1 MKSNINIFL
10 TSVSIVLVFIF
21 FTLIAII
28 INPHIFASFSSNSPA
43 KLFFDVGHY
52 SNLVIHPTCNAF
64 YPLWP
69 WLISKLGN
77 LKTLDDAAFYFRIV
91 GSLLSL
97 ISIPLFILLL
107 KQHVK
112 SYKIIFLVV
121 ALYAMNPLSVFRMIG
136 YTEGIFSVMSLIFL
150 ILLSNLKLTTKISI
164 KSIYILLSVFILSL
178 LLSLTRPFL
187 LQVTF
192 SATFALISL
201 LIINKFK
208 NNLDISRY
216 LKIYGLTGLT
226 TFIICLGALVG
237 YCIYGYYCLH
247 SRGDFFAPFADQKNW
262 GKKLGFYPQ
271 LFFIPLTLADFT
283 SIYLPPIVLIISFLI
298 CISNNIK
305 RVVFIVPKIWQWIL
319 LLAYPPAFIAS
330 YGLDLK
336 KINSSE
342 NATNLTNL
350 QEINLTQ
357 ASQNL
362 STSYVFWFC
371 IYFVLIHSI
380 VVVFTDQTLASLRR
394 YIFGTPYFFVV
405 IAYISNCFPTRKITK
420 LLIWLLGFSSIWL
433 VQYWLDYAN
442 DVWIG

>member
-1 MKSNINIFL
+1 MKSNTYIFS
-10 TSVSIVLVFIF
+10 TSSFIILGSTF
-21 FTLIAII
+21 CAAIAII
-28 INPHIFASFSSNSPA
+28 INPHIFTSFFSNSPS
-43 KLFFDVGHY
+43 KLFYDVEHY
-52 SNLVIHPTCNAF
+52 ANLVINPTCNAF

-77 LKTLDDAAFYFRIV
+77 PQTLDDAAFYFRIV

-112 SYKIIFLVV
+112 SYKITFLVV

-136 YTEGIFSVMSLIFL
+136 YTEGIFSVISLIFL
-150 ILLSNLKLTTKISI
+150 ILLSNLKLTTKTSI
-164 KSIYILLSVFILSL
+164 KLIYILLSVFILSL

-187 LQVTF
+187 LQATF

-216 LKIYGLTGLT
+216 LRIYGLT

-283 SIYLPPIVLIISFLI
+283 SIYLPPIALIITFLI
-298 CISNNIK
+298 FISNNIK
-305 RVVFIVPKIWQWIL
+305 KVIFIVPKIWQWIL

-330 YGLDLK
+330 YGLELK

-342 NATNLTNL
+342 NPNNLTNL
-350 QEINLTQ
+350 QQINLTQ
-357 ASQNL
+357 AAQNL

-394 YIFGTPYFFVV
+394 YIFGTPYFFVA
-405 IAYISNCFPTRKITK
+405 IAYISNCFPTRKVTK
-420 LLIWLLGFSSIWL
+420 LLLWLLGFSSIWL

-442 DVWIG
+442 GMWIG

>member
-1 MKSNINIFL
+1 MKSNIFL
-10 TSVSIVLVFIF
+10 TSVPIILDFTF
-21 FTLIAII
+21 FTAIAAI
-28 INPHIFASFSSNSPA
+28 INPLIFTSFFSNSPS
-43 KLFFDVGHY
+43 KLFYDIEHY

-69 WLISKLGN
+69 WLISIIGKPE
-77 LKTLDDAAFYFRIV
+77 TVDDAAFYFRIV

-97 ISIPLFILLL
+97 VSIPLFILLL
-107 KQHVK
+107 KQDIK

-121 ALYAMNPLSVFRMIG
+121 ALYAMNPLSVFRLIG
-136 YTEGIFSVMSLIFL
+136 YTESIFSFFSLIFL
-150 ILLSNLKLTTKISI
+150 ILLSNLELTTKISF
-164 KSIYILLSVFILSL
+164 KLIYILTPVFILSL

-201 LIINKFK
+201 LIINRFK

-216 LKIYGLTGLT
+216 LKIYGLT
-226 TFIICLGALVG
+226 TFIVCLGALFG

-283 SIYLPPIVLIISFLI
+283 SIYLPPIALITACLI

-305 RVVFIVPKIWQWIL
+305 KIVFIVPKIWQWIL

-336 KINSSE
+336 KVNSSQNSE
-342 NATNLTNL
+342 KL
-350 QEINLTQ
+350 QEINLTEE
-357 ASQNL
+357 SQNL
-362 STSYVFWFC
+362 SARYVFWFC
-371 IYFVLIHSI
+371 IYFAVIHSVII
-380 VVVFTDQTLASLRR
+380 VFSDQKLTSLRR
-394 YIFGTPYFFVV
+394 FIFGTPYFFVV
-405 IAYISNCFPTRKITK
+405 IAYISNCFPTRKVTK
-420 LLIWLLGFSSIWL
+420 LLLWLLGFSSIWL

-442 DVWIG
+442 NVWIG

>member
-1 MKSNINIFL
+1 MKSNTYIFS
-10 TSVSIVLVFIF
+10 TSSFIILGSTF
-21 FTLIAII
+21 CAAIAII
-28 INPHIFASFSSNSPA
+28 INPHIFTSFFSNSPS
-43 KLFFDVGHY
+43 KLFYDVEHY
-52 SNLVIHPTCNAF
+52 ANLVINPTCNAF

-69 WLISKLGN
+69 WLISKIGTP
-77 LKTLDDAAFYFRIV
+77 KTVDDAAFYFRIA

-97 ISIPLFILLL
+97 MSISLFLLLL
-107 KQHVK
+107 KQNIK
-112 SYKIIFLVV
+112 SYKIAFLIVG
-121 ALYAMNPLSVFRMIG
+121 LYAINPLSVFRMIG
-136 YTEGIFSVMSLIFL
+136 YTEGVFSVMSLILL
-150 ILLSNLKLTTKISI
+150 IFLSNIKITTKISL
-164 KSIYILLSVFILSL
+164 KLIYILLPIFILSL

-187 LQVTF
+187 LQVIF

-201 LIINKFK
+201 LVMSKFK

-216 LKIYGLTGLT
+216 FKIYGLT
-226 TFIICLGALVG
+226 TFIVCLGALVG

-394 YIFGTPYFFVV
+394 YIFGTPYFFVA
-405 IAYISNCFPTRKITK
+405 IAYISNCFPTRKVTK
-420 LLIWLLGFSSIWL
+420 LLLWLLGFSSIWL

-442 DVWIG
+442 GVWIG